1 MNRPLAIPTSID
13 DVVTGVFLS
22 ASPEQVRA
30 ALVAAQII
38 IENPDTEGVYPSGS
52 GSVSRV
58 ILNPA
63 FNEFMKQPQA
73 PARQNSRSGGPKGA

>member
-22 ASPEQVRA
+22 ASPEQVRT
-30 ALVAAQII
+30 ALLAAQII
-38 IENPDTEGVYPSGS
+38 IENPGQECGLYPGGS

-63 FNEFMKQPQA
+63 FKEFMENA
-73 PARQNSRSGGPKGA
+73 HGG